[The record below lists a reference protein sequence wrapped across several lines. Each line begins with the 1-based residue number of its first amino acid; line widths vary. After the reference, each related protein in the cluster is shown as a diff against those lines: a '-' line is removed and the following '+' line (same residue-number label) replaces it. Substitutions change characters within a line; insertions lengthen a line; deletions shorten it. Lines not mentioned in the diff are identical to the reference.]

1 MIRQFEGG
9 YSDYLIRKELESPEG
24 GNASASLKAQ
34 NASGGKETLESG
46 DNDDNSANPQDTWK
60 RREKKLKF
68 SFKEQREFDTI
79 DEDIEVLEQ
88 KIADLDSEMMKSA
101 TNSVKLG
108 ELMAKKE
115 ETEKALEEKMDRWVY
130 LNDLNERILNGE

>member
-1 MIRQFEGG
+1 MKASRFAACLFSCAIQNRLPEYPAGG
-9 YSDYLIRKELESPEG
+9 
-24 GNASASLKAQ
+24 
-34 NASGGKETLESG
+34 
-46 DNDDNSANPQDTWK
+46 
-60 RREKKLKF
+60 F

-79 DEDIEVLEQ
+79 DEEIEVLEQ

-108 ELMAKKE
+108 ELMVKKD

>member
-1 MIRQFEGG
+1 MMKKDEIKKHLDTDLEFNVNGRGACFLSSVCVVGYDYEG
-9 YSDYLIRKELESPEG
+9 
-24 GNASASLKAQ
+24 Q
-34 NASGGKETLESG
+34 
-46 DNDDNSANPQDTWK
+46 Q
-60 RREKKLKF
+60 
-68 SFKEQREFDTI
+68 FDTI
-79 DEDIEVLEQ
+79 DEEIEVLEQ

-108 ELMAKKE
+108 ELMVKKD